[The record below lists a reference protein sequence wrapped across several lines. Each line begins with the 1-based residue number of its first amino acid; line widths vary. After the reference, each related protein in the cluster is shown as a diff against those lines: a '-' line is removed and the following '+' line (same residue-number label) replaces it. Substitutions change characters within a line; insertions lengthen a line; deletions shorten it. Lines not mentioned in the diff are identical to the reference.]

1 MLTQN
6 FVRNFHPSLP
16 ANARQFNET
25 EQVAFL
31 NTKHNT
37 VCAPYTAATAALI
50 NFSKTKI
57 NLNYIKIPSSYRA
70 VNTHRLGYTNQS
82 VNVV

>member
-1 MLTQN
+1 MSVRTSGEERIMLTHT

-25 EQVAFL
+25 EQAAFL

-37 VCAPYTAATAALI
+37 VCAPYTAAFLNTKHNTVCAPYTAA
-50 NFSKTKI
+50 N
-57 NLNYIKIPSSYRA
+57 SSF
-70 VNTHRLGYTNQS
+70 N
-82 VNVV
+82 